1 MTKTLSDARDSVER
15 FILEAE
21 RCAGQ
26 QCGFA
31 AMLTIFPVIL
41 AVSEAVGTASG
52 LLSIEQ
58 LLQALVGRMLDKTS
72 WLVAPVTILS
82 DDDIGAK
89 LAEVR
94 NGLAHQLSLP
104 DDVDLRNTIAEA
116 RDASQKYPDKYVIST
131 VEFVDA
137 VGRTVR
143 CIIKDNPTVIFDPS
157 SVRWP
162 PRGPGLRVIF
172 EDGSSGSISISQ
184 NLQHLNEQRRGE
196 EEICQTR

>member
-1 MTKTLSDARDSVER
+1 MTKTLSDAWESIER
-15 FILEAE
+15 FILESG

-26 QCGFA
+26 GCGFA
-31 AMLTIFPVIL
+31 AMLTVFPVIL
-41 AVSEAVGTASG
+41 AVSGAVGMVSG
-52 LLSIEQ
+52 LPSIEQ
-58 LLQALVGRMLDKTS
+58 LLRAFVSRMVDKTS
-72 WLVAPVTILS
+72 WLVAPVTNLS

-104 DDVDLRNTIAEA
+104 DDVYLRNTIAEA
-116 RDASQKYPDKYVIST
+116 IDTSKKYPDKYVIST
-131 VEFVDA
+131 VEFVDV

-143 CIIKDNPTVIFDPS
+143 CIIKDNPTVTFDPG

-162 PRGPGLRVIF
+162 PRGPGLRVTF

-184 NLQHLNEQRRGE
+184 NLQSRPK
-196 EEICQTR
+196 